1 MLTKEI
7 TKGMEIRLKNG
18 FRAIVKDNQ
27 KNASTRLC
35 DVKGAELGYFDEMGS
50 VYTTDIVKVKVGDK
64 WEDVELTEKQKTL
77 MAQRDMFHMSVD
89 KLSI

>member
-1 MLTKEI
+1 MFTKEI
-7 TKGMEIRLKNG
+7 TKGMEVRLKNG

-35 DVKGAELGYFDEMGS
+35 EVFGSEMGYFDETGS

-64 WEDVELTEKQKTL
+64 WENVELTEKQKTL
-77 MAQRDMFHMSVD
+77 MSQRELFG
-89 KLSI
+89 L